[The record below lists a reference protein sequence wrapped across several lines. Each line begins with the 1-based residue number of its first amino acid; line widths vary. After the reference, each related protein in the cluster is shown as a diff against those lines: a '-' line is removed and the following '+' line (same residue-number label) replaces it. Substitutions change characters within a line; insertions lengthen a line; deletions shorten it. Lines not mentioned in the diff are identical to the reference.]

1 MSAYIRLKGRCQVD
15 EPRLFL
21 AVPTGG
27 ARGTEHKVEY
37 RKFYLDMRKNFY
49 TVRVTRALE

>member
-1 MSAYIRLKGRCQVD
+1 MD

-21 AVPTGG
+21 AIPTGG